1 MEDDVQEDSRVRHA
15 GKGGKRG
22 KVNLPSDDED
32 AVDIQRNNTNSSN
45 IRNNKRE
52 STNGLG
58 KGISYTPLTS

>member
-32 AVDIQRNNTNSSN
+32 AVDDKYIQRNSSN
-45 IRNNKRE
+45 NRNNKRE
-52 STNGLG
+52 LTNGVG
-58 KGISYTPLTS
+58 KGISYPPLTS